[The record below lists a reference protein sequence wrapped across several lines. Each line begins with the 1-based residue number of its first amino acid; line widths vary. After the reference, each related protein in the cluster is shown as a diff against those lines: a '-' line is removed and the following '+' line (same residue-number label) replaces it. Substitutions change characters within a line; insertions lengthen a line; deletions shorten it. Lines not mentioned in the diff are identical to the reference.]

1 MNIRCFF
8 QTRLSAILFNKR
20 IVQPSICFETRGRV
34 FQAFGRAFK
43 ADLGFTIVNNIAFSD
58 HISNICKTA
67 NKKLDFE
74 RLVLFRYGVT

>member
-43 ADLGFTIVNNIAFSD
+43 ADLGFTIVNNIALVITSL
-58 HISNICKTA
+58 IYV
-67 NKKLDFE
+67 KLQMKNWTLKD
-74 RLVLFRYGVT
+74 